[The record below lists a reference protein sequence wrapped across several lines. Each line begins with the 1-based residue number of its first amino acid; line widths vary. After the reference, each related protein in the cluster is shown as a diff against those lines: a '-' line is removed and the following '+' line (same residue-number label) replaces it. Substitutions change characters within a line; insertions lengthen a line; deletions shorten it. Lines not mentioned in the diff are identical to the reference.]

1 MTWFYLIRHGSHD
14 WLEKGIAG
22 WQPGIRLNDRGREE
36 VKKLAEVLTEASVDF
51 LYSSPLERT
60 METAEIIAER
70 LKILPVRVS
79 EAIGEVHY
87 GDWTGLTFEEIRSS
101 KEWSAYNKYRSGA
114 RIPNGEFAI
123 NVQQRMVS
131 ELLSLRDAHPDKK
144 IAVVGH
150 GDPLRLA
157 ILHFLG
163 MPIDFI
169 WRIELSPASVSLLES
184 EKDYGR
190 VKFLNYVPA

>member
-22 WQPGIRLNDRGREE
+22 WQPGIHLSDRGREE
-36 VKKLAEVLTEASVDF
+36 VKKLADTLTNVSID
-51 LYSSPLERT
+51 LIYSSPLERT
-60 METAEIIAER
+60 METAEIIADR
-70 LKILPVRVS
+70 LKLHPIHVS

-101 KEWSAYNKYRSGA
+101 KEWSAYNKHRSGTC
-114 RIPNGEFAI
+114 IPNGEFAI
-123 NVQQRMVS
+123 DVQRRMIS
-131 ELLSLRDAHPDKK
+131 ELLRLRDAHPDKK
-144 IAVVGH
+144 IAIVGH

-163 MPIDFI
+163 MPIDNI
-169 WRIELSPASVSLLES
+169 WRIDLNPASVSLVES
-184 EKDYGR
+184 GKDYAR
-190 VKFLNYVPA
+190 LKFLNLM